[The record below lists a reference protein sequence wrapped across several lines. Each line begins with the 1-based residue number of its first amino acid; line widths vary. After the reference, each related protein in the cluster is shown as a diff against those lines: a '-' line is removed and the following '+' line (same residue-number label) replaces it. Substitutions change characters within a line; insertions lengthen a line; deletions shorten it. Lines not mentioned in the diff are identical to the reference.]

1 MCYAVIPEEH
11 HQLNNENINPNDD
24 SPIQRWITQLQHC
37 AATRTNF
44 GEVKLELCPALQLSI
59 ECLEGSLGNSGA
71 NSSLNIATK
80 LVESLPD
87 VRNRICQKY
96 QNRIEES
103 KATEYLKKC
112 GFGSI
117 LTCFKNLEDIWQA
130 KLSSYTFVE
139 CQILN
144 QARDCIHHHLS
155 SCESPPELL
164 NVLNQ
169 LHRNVITDTPCD
181 GSENAN
187 DP

>member
-24 SPIQRWITQLQHC
+24 SPNQRWITELQHC

-59 ECLEGSLGNSGA
+59 ECLGE
-71 NSSLNIATK
+71 T
-80 LVESLPD
+80 
-87 VRNRICQKY
+87 
-96 QNRIEES
+96 
-103 KATEYLKKC
+103 
-112 GFGSI
+112 
-117 LTCFKNLEDIWQA
+117 LEDIWQA
-130 KLSSYTFVE
+130 KLSSYTFFE

-169 LHRNVITDTPCD
+169 LHRNVIRDTPCD

>member
-24 SPIQRWITQLQHC
+24 SPNQRWIIQLQHC

-59 ECLEGSLGNSGA
+59 ECLGESLSKTGA
-71 NSSLNIATK
+71 SSSLNIATK

-87 VRNRICQKY
+87 VRRRVCRKY
-96 QNRIEES
+96 QNRIE
-103 KATEYLKKC
+103 
-112 GFGSI
+112 
-117 LTCFKNLEDIWQA
+117 EDIWQA
-130 KLSSYTFVE
+130 KLSSYTFIE

-169 LHRNVITDTPCD
+169 LHRNVIRDTPCD